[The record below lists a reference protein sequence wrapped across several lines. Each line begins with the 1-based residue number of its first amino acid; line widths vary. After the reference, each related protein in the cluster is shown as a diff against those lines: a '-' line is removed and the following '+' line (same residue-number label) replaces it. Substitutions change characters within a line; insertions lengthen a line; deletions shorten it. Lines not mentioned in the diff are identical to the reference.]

1 MKIVMLGEVP
11 LPEEYKSYSTNYQ
24 MSVQHYYSPW
34 IVNLLFGLDRILDN
48 NDEVH
53 LICNKICLKKE
64 IHFKD
69 GMIHYHFL
77 PMPKSLPKL
86 WFLEFYVKKRRNL
99 LRFINEI
106 RPDIVHGHGTE
117 REYGITAVSCRFP
130 SLLTIHG
137 LLNEIYKSNEDI
149 YGIRNKINIGIR
161 KYFEEIT
168 LKKAKNFIFITPW
181 IEDIIGKKYIVN
193 NSFNI
198 INSVSSGF
206 FNIKKIWGSNKIVYV
221 GRIDRLKGLTDLIKA
236 MGIAVAKNPKIT
248 LDIYGHGNGSYADHV
263 NDIIKQ
269 NNLSSHIKK
278 HGFIS
283 NNKLPEV
290 LSNAEIFVLPSSM
303 ENCPVAILEAMATG
317 TPVIA
322 TKRGAIPF
330 VVDEGK
336 TGYLIEY
343 GDYRRIAEYILDI
356 VSNSDLKIMFSKNAR
371 EKALKYFHP
380 IEVARKHYEA
390 YKTIIEKRSIT
401 A

>member
-64 IHFKD
+64 IHFKE

-86 WFLEFYVKKRRNL
+86 WFLEFYVRKRRNL

-117 REYGITAVSCRFP
+117 REYGITAVSCGFP

-137 LLNEIYKSNEDI
+137 LLYLWPNIT
-149 YGIRNKINIGIR
+149 GIRKRIHLAIR
-161 KYFEEIT
+161 KYFEEET
-168 LKKAKNFIFITPW
+168 LRRASNFIFITPW
-181 IEDIIGKKYIVN
+181 VEEVVKREYAVK

-198 INSVSSGF
+198 FNPIASNF
-206 FNIKKIWGSNKIVYV
+206 FNIHKKWESKNIVYI
-221 GRIDRLKGLTDLIKA
+221 GRINPVKGLENLIMA
-236 MGIAVAKNPKIT
+236 MDIVIKENPNVT
-248 LDIYGHGNGSYADHV
+248 LNVYGHSDAAYADYIINFI
-263 NDIIKQ
+263 NDKGLSNYIKM
-269 NNLSSHIKK
+269 

-303 ENCPVAILEAMATG
+303 ENCPVTILEAMATG
-317 TPVIA
+317 TPVIS
-322 TKRGAIPF
+322 TKQGGIP
-330 VVDEGK
+330 
-336 TGYLIEY
+336 YLINDGVTGILYDY
-343 GDYRRIAEYILDI
+343 GNYEALAEAISKLL
-356 VSNSDLKIMFSKNAR
+356 SDQTSKYSIGKNAN
-371 EKALKYFHP
+371 EFAVKNFHP
-380 IEVARKHYEA
+380 IEVAKKHYKA
-390 YKTIIEKRSIT
+390 YETIIKQRENN
-401 A
+401 